1 MIHKMTVTVNE
12 PVEIEAMMDM
22 FNFDK
27 ATYNEYFEFG
37 EYATIELEVD
47 EALKVVGGRF
57 VPNCEL

>member
-12 PVEIEAMMDM
+12 PDEIGSLCDALKL
-22 FNFDK
+22 DK